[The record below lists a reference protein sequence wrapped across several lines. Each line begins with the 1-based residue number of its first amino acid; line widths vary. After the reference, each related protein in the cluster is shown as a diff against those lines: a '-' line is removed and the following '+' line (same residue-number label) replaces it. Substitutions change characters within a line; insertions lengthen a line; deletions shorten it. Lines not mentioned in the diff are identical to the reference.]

1 MTPPETPLGRRIA
14 DLIRAAGPMTI
25 ADYMAVCL
33 GDPAHGYYV
42 TRDPFGTG
50 GDFITAP
57 EISQMFG
64 ELVGLWLA
72 DMWMQAGRPTTVR
85 LVEIGP
91 GRGTLMADALRAL
104 RLVPQLRAV
113 ATVHLVETS
122 PALRVIQEKTLS
134 LAGMPVFWHERF
146 EDVPDGAVLVVAN
159 ELFDALPIRQFV
171 RLAGQFRE
179 RVVGVGERGQL
190 AFGIGPGVLP
200 EGDLPPSLRGA
211 ADGSVV
217 EISPASVALMTGLAA
232 RIARD
237 GIAALV
243 IDYGH
248 VRSGFGDTF
257 QAMRRHGFADP
268 LACPGEADLTA
279 HVDFA
284 SLARAARAAGAVPHG
299 AVEQGAFLK
308 ALGIDQRAESLMK
321 GKDAVT
327 AAAIAAGRA
336 RLVEEGQMGS
346 LFKVLA
352 VTRPGLK
359 PAGI

>member
-14 DLIRAAGPMTI
+14 DLIRAAGPMTV
-25 ADYMAVCL
+25 ADYMSVCL

-72 DMWMQAGRPTTVR
+72 DMWVQAGSPATVR
-85 LVEIGP
+85 IVEIGP

-104 RLVPQLRAV
+104 RLVPQLRAA
-113 ATVHLVETS
+113 ATIHLVETS
-122 PALRVIQEKTLS
+122 PALRTIQERTLALS
-134 LAGMPVFWHERF
+134 GAPVFWHERF
-146 EDVPDGAVLVVAN
+146 ADVPEGAVLVVAN
-159 ELFDALPIRQFV
+159 ELFDALPVRQFV
-171 RLAGQFRE
+171 RQDGEFRE
-179 RVVGVGERGQL
+179 RVVGLGARGQL
-190 AFGIGPGVLP
+190 AFGLGPGLLP
-200 EGDLPPSLRGA
+200 ESDLPPSLRGA
-211 ADGSVV
+211 AEGSVV
-217 EISPASVALMTGLAA
+217 EISPASTALMATLAG
-232 RIARD
+232 RIAHD

-268 LACPGEADLTA
+268 LAAPGEADLTA

-284 SLARAARAAGAVPHG
+284 SLARSARAAGAVPHG
-299 AVEQGAFLK
+299 AVEQGAFLR
-308 ALGIDQRAESLMK
+308 ALGIDQRAASLAK

-327 AAAIAAGRA
+327 AASIEAGRA
-336 RLVEEGQMGS
+336 RLVEPAQMGS

-352 VTRPGLK
+352 VTRTGLR
-359 PAGI
+359 PAGF

>member
-1 MTPPETPLGRRIA
+1 MSLPETSLGRKIA

-25 ADYMAVCL
+25 GEYMSICL
-33 GDPAHGYYV
+33 GDPAHGYYI

-57 EISQMFG
+57 EVSQMFG

-72 DMWMQAGRPTTVR
+72 DVWMQAGRPPSVR
-85 LVEIGP
+85 IVEIGP

-104 RLVPQLRAV
+104 KLVPALRTA

-122 PALRVIQEKTLS
+122 PALKVAQERTLAQS
-134 LAGMPVFWHERF
+134 AMPVFWHDRF
-146 EDVPDGAVLVVAN
+146 EDVPEGPALVVAN
-159 ELFDALPIRQFV
+159 ELFDALPIRQYV
-171 RLAGQFRE
+171 RVQGVFRE
-179 RVVGVGERGQL
+179 RVVGLGPTGGL
-190 AFGIGPGVLP
+190 AFGIGAGTLADT
-200 EGDLPPSLRGA
+200 ELPPSLRGA
-211 ADGSVV
+211 AEGAVLEV
-217 EISPASVALMTGLAA
+217 SPASIALMTQLAG

-248 VRSGFGDTF
+248 IHSGFGDTF
-257 QAMRRHGFADP
+257 QAVHLHGFADP
-268 LACPGEADLTA
+268 LAMPGEADLTA

-299 AVEQGAFLK
+299 AVEQGPFLK
-308 ALGIDQRAESLMK
+308 ALGIDQRAAALAR

-327 AAAIAAGRA
+327 AAAIEAGRA
-336 RLVEEGQMGS
+336 RLVEPEQMGK

-352 VTRPGLK
+352 ITRPGLR
-359 PAGI
+359 PVGV

>member
-1 MTPPETPLGRRIA
+1 MTPPETPLGRKIA

-25 ADYMAVCL
+25 ADYMAICL

-57 EISQMFG
+57 EVSQMFG
-64 ELVGLWLA
+64 ELIGLWLA
-72 DMWMQAGRPTTVR
+72 DVWMQAGCPHGVQI
-85 LVEIGP
+85 VEIGP

-104 RLVPQLRAV
+104 KLVPELRAA
-113 ATVHLVETS
+113 ATVHLVEMS
-122 PALRVIQEKTLS
+122 PALRAVQEHTLAQS
-134 LAGMPVFWHERF
+134 AMPVFWHDRL
-146 EDVPDGAVLVVAN
+146 EDVPAGPLLVVAN
-159 ELFDALPIRQFV
+159 ELFDALPIRQFL
-171 RLAGQFRE
+171 RIDGIFRE
-179 RVVGVGERGQL
+179 RVVGLGERGQL
-190 AFGIGPGVLP
+190 TFGIGPGVLP
-200 EGDLPPSLRGA
+200 EAELPPSLRAA

-217 EISPASVALMTGLAA
+217 EISPASIALMTTLAG

-248 VRSGFGDTF
+248 ARSGLGDTF

-299 AVEQGAFLK
+299 AVEQGQFLH
-308 ALGIDQRAESLMK
+308 ALGIDQRAASLARS
-321 GKDAVT
+321 KDAVT
-327 AAAIAAGRA
+327 AAAIEAGRA
-336 RLVEEGQMGS
+336 RLVEPAQMGS
-346 LFKVLA
+346 LFKVL
-352 VTRPGLK
+352 VITRPGLT
-359 PAGI
+359 PAGV